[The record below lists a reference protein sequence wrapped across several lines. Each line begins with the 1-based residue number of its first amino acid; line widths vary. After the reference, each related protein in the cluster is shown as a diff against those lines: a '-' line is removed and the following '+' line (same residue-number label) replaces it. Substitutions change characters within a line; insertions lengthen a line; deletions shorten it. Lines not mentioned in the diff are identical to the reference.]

1 MVYLI
6 CYDIVCDRRRT
17 RVARVLE
24 SYGLRVQKSV
34 FEAVLQP
41 HEYQK
46 LHQKLQS
53 LLVREATPQEYLE
66 CDQLRFYPIS
76 EHSRTRM
83 SILGVQPNFAID
95 DEVLIV

>member
-46 LHQKLQS
+46 LHQKLQR
-53 LLVREATPQEYLE
+53 LLDLE

-76 EHSRTRM
+76 EHCRTRT

-95 DEVLIV
+95 DEILIV